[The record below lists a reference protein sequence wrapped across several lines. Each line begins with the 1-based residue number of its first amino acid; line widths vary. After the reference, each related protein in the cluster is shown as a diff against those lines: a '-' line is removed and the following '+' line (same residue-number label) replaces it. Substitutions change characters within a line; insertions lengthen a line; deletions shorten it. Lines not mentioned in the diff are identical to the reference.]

1 MPSKALLAAAA
12 SGADFGEAMVR
23 VHRAIGRIAATENAV
38 ALGAEEIDVIDV
50 IDGYARLTSPTTLEV
65 DGRTI
70 QSRRFV
76 VATGARPSLP
86 PIPGLRGVVAVDER
100 EPLRRTV
107 SRRR

>member
-23 VHRAIGRIAATENAV
+23 VHRAIGRIAKTENAV
-38 ALGAEEIDVIDV
+38 ALGAEGIDV